1 MCHTL
6 GSWWKAIAR
15 LTWRVPTHLLE
26 GRPAWRMRR
35 LPTRGSAKRH
45 SRLTDPTVGNGINML
60 TRTCVLLVL
69 SLADALTLPR
79 RAALSLAAAAAVR
92 TGPPARCVAA
102 TGAVRSREQVLEDIV
117 LALRTPT
124 LPPVGASEDSRLER
138 LDGLLDELCLLNPTP
153 KPGSTAGFAPL
164 AAGRWR
170 VAFAPHIIKLSSLG
184 AARFDPIYYRLDGSG
199 GIESNVQYTWLGG
212 VQGWLSTRG
221 RYGSR
226 DEEATSYVEWDDA
239 WWDPGAAKPSRDPG
253 DGALAPLVKAIGSA
267 GFVSSFANFPVRYLD
282 RDVCVFVFPLSG
294 TRIMAVREGGALDV
308 WRGA

>member
-1 MCHTL
+1 MLRTY
-6 GSWWKAIAR
+6 
-15 LTWRVPTHLLE
+15 LL
-26 GRPAWRMRR
+26 A
-35 LPTRGSAKRH
+35 A
-45 SRLTDPTVGNGINML
+45 
-60 TRTCVLLVL
+60 L
-69 SLADALTLPR
+69 SVSSDALTLPR
-79 RAALSLAAAAAVR
+79 RAALGLAAATAVR

-102 TGAVRSREQVLEDIV
+102 SPRTREQVLEDIS
-117 LALRTPT
+117 LELRTPT
-124 LPPVGASEDSRLER
+124 LPPVGASENSRLER

-184 AARFDPIYYRLDGSG
+184 AVHFDPIYYLLDGSG
-199 GIESNVQYTWLGG
+199 GIESNVQYKWLGG

-221 RYGSR
+221 SYGSR
-226 DEEATSYVEWDDA
+226 DEEETSFVEWDDA
-239 WWDPGAAKPSRDPG
+239 WWDPGAAKPSRDPA
-253 DGALAPLVKAIGSA
+253 DGVFAPLVKAIGSA
-267 GFVSSFANFPVRYLD
+267 GFVSAFANFPVRYLD